1 MCCDDAPMRR
11 PLLVL
16 LALLLLPATASAK
29 LTPLPGTGETPAVE
43 VDAAGTAL
51 VAWYLQQPSGEA
63 IALCR
68 IPARSRACP
77 APQILDATQGA
88 TSGVQPPV
96 MRIDGPNVSLVAAR
110 QYVVSMQSADGGA
123 TFGPHGADQLGHLLH
138 RRDRGRMAPS
148 RSASARGS
156 RRRGSAGRSRRAP
169 STSIPASGPSRRSG
183 SPAGGRSTCPAG
195 APRGRP

>member
-1 MCCDDAPMRR
+1 MCCDDATMRR
-11 PLLVL
+11 SLLVL
-16 LALLLLPATASAK
+16 LALLLLPAAASAK

-68 IPARSRACP
+68 IPARSAVCS

-96 MRIDGPNVSLVAAR
+96 LRIDGPNVSLVAAR
-110 QYVVSMQSADGGA
+110 QYVVSMQSTDGGA
-123 TFGPHGADQLGHLLH
+123 TFGPQVPISSGTYFTGAIGAGGAVALGYGP
-138 RRDRGRMAPS
+138 RFT
-148 RSASARGS
+148 ASSVGGAL
-156 RRRGSAGRSRRAP
+156 RRAP

-183 SPAGGRSTCPAG
+183 LPTGGRSMSPAG